1 MYKPDT
7 LTRRGSLRSL
17 RSAPLLSTV
26 LESTLSLTR
35 IHPIASLELP
45 GLDYAVHSQSA
56 FGAYGLAHPRDLA
69 TCTSLRSG
77 LAAITAA
84 SASAAGGVSQSQS
97 ALLGRYGPNASIRH
111 GERKIVQPK
120 RVLSRKLKPHLVAD
134 TVKQYISRAQRTTK
148 KGSQE
153 QQNMEFLRGVY
164 AFMQVSR
171 SSVSHVKI
179 DSPVFRLHTNATVI
193 LLITFSIAVTTRQYV
208 GNPIDCVHT
217 RDIPEDVLNTYCW
230 IHSTYTV
237 VDAFMKKQGSEVPFP
252 GVHNSQGRGP
262 LTIKHTK
269 YYQWVAF
276 TLFFQA
282 ILFYTPRWLWK
293 SWEGGK
299 IHALIMDL
307 DIGICSEAEKKQKK
321 KLLLDYLWENLR
333 YHNWWA
339 YRYYVCELLALINV
353 IGQMFLMNRFF
364 DGEFMTFG
372 LEVIDYM
379 ETDQEDRMDPMI
391 YIFPRMT
398 KCTFFKYGSSGEV
411 EKHDAICILPLNVVN
426 EKIYIFLWF
435 WFILLTFLTLLTLIY
450 RVVIIFSP
458 RMRVYLFRMRFRLV
472 RRDAIEIIV
481 RRSKM
486 GDWFLL
492 YLLGENID
500 TVIFRDVVQDL
511 ANRLGHNQHHRVP
524 GLKGEIQDA

>member
-1 MYKPDT
+1 MFSDCDNRTSFKSFRSASLVSSLLDSGGTKKIHPLDPSITLEFESTDAPDRGSIHDSSK
-7 LTRRGSLRSL
+7 LLHMGRASSSRSSIDSRRGLQHKRSFSKKVKTNL
-17 RSAPLLSTV
+17 AEGVPSYFRKNQGGPTQRAPINSP
-26 LESTLSLTR
+26 SS
-35 IHPIASLELP
+35 S
-45 GLDYAVHSQSA
+45 
-56 FGAYGLAHPRDLA
+56 
-69 TCTSLRSG
+69 
-77 LAAITAA
+77 
-84 SASAAGGVSQSQS
+84 
-97 ALLGRYGPNASIRH
+97 
-111 GERKIVQPK
+111 
-120 RVLSRKLKPHLVAD
+120 
-134 TVKQYISRAQRTTK
+134 
-148 KGSQE
+148 
-153 QQNMEFLRGVY
+153 NMEFLRGVY

-171 SSVSHVKI
+171 SSVNHVKT
-179 DSPVFRLHTNATVI
+179 DSSIFRLHTNATVI
-193 LLITFSIAVTTRQYV
+193 LLVTFSIAVTTRQYV

-237 VDAFMKKQGSEVPFP
+237 VDAFMKKQGQEVPFP
-252 GVHNSQGRGP
+252 GVDNSQRSGA
-262 LTIKHTK
+262 LTIRHTK

-299 IHALIMDL
+299 IHALMMDL
-307 DIGICSEAEKKQKK
+307 DIGICSEIEKKQKK
-321 KLLLDYLWENLR
+321 KLLLDYLWDNLR

-339 YRYYVCELLALINV
+339 YRYYVCEFLSLCNV

-372 LEVIDYM
+372 LDVITHM
-379 ETDQEDRMDPMI
+379 EADQEDRMDPMI

-398 KCTFFKYGSSGEV
+398 KCTFYKYGVSGEV
-411 EKHDAICILPLNVVN
+411 ERHDAICILPLNVVN

-435 WFILLTFLTLLTLIY
+435 WFIILTILTTLTLFY
-450 RVVIIFSP
+450 RIIIIFSP
-458 RMRVYLFRMRFRLV
+458 RMRVYLLRLRFRLV

-492 YLLGENID
+492 YRLGENLDSI
-500 TVIFRDVVQDL
+500 IFRDVMQDL
-511 ANRLGHNQHHRVP
+511 ANRLHNNQHHRVP
-524 GLKGEIQDA
+524 GMKDVDKIEYGFGVNLF

>member
-1 MYKPDT
+1 M
-7 LTRRGSLRSL
+7 
-17 RSAPLLSTV
+17 
-26 LESTLSLTR
+26 
-35 IHPIASLELP
+35 
-45 GLDYAVHSQSA
+45 
-56 FGAYGLAHPRDLA
+56 
-69 TCTSLRSG
+69 C
-77 LAAITAA
+77 
-84 SASAAGGVSQSQS
+84 
-97 ALLGRYGPNASIRH
+97 
-111 GERKIVQPK
+111 ER

>member
-1 MYKPDT
+1 MENNSHKDTCEKPLSKNIKSSQHLSDSVPQYF
-7 LTRRGSLRSL
+7 RGGRG
-17 RSAPLLSTV
+17 APSNK
-26 LESTLSLTR
+26 
-35 IHPIASLELP
+35 
-45 GLDYAVHSQSA
+45 
-56 FGAYGLAHPRDLA
+56 
-69 TCTSLRSG
+69 TSSY
-77 LAAITAA
+77 
-84 SASAAGGVSQSQS
+84 SPSS
-97 ALLGRYGPNASIRH
+97 
-111 GERKIVQPK
+111 
-120 RVLSRKLKPHLVAD
+120 
-134 TVKQYISRAQRTTK
+134 
-148 KGSQE
+148 
-153 QQNMEFLRGVY
+153 NMEFLRGVY

-171 SSVSHVKI
+171 SSINHVKI
-179 DSPVFRLHTNATVI
+179 DSAIFRLHTNATVI
-193 LLITFSIAVTTRQYV
+193 LLVTFSIAVTTRQYV

-237 VDAFMKKQGSEVPFP
+237 VDAFMKKQGQEVPFP
-252 GVHNSQGRGP
+252 GVDNSQSSRGQ

-299 IHALIMDL
+299 IHALMMDL
-307 DIGICSEAEKKQKK
+307 DIGICSEIEKKQKK
-321 KLLLDYLWENLR
+321 KLLLDYLWDNLR

-339 YRYYVCELLALINV
+339 YRYYGCELLSLINV
-353 IGQMFLMNRFF
+353 IGQMFLMNKFF

-372 LEVIDYM
+372 LDVIRHM
-379 ETDQEDRMDPMI
+379 EADQEDRLDPMI

-398 KCTFFKYGSSGEV
+398 KCTFYKYGVSGEV
-411 EKHDAICILPLNVVN
+411 ERHDAICILPLNVVN

-435 WFILLTFLTLLTLIY
+435 WFILLTILTSITVMY
-450 RVVIIFSP
+450 RIVIIFSP
-458 RMRVYLFRMRFRLV
+458 RMRVYLLRLRFRLV

-492 YLLGENID
+492 YMLGENID
-500 TVIFRDVVQDL
+500 SIIFRDVMGDL
-511 ANRLGHNQHHRVP
+511 ANRLNNNQHHRVP